1 MYASDFDFMFS
12 DSKECGNSH
21 RSTCM
26 NNSYDTVSESKIQ
39 VGKEGGGVDCDK
51 DGNINQ
57 VHDGDVGWI

>member
-1 MYASDFDFMFS
+1 
-12 DSKECGNSH
+12 
-21 RSTCM
+21 M